1 MDQSDEQLAKELCG
15 LLDQQGYRCAFD
27 ADKNDDAP
35 TDDSAPA
42 DDNTPVDDD
51 GAAFFAALNEFRSAR
66 ASGDKDAEAE
76 AEERLRTVVRNELI
90 QGG

>member
-1 MDQSDEQLAKELCG
+1 MDASDEELAKELCG
-15 LLDQQGYRCAFD
+15 LLGQQGYRCAFD

-35 TDDSAPA
+35 A
-42 DDNTPVDDD
+42 DDNAPADDD

-66 ASGDKDAEAE
+66 ASGDKDAEVE

>member
-1 MDQSDEQLAKELCG
+1 MDASDEELAKELCG
-15 LLDQQGYRCAFD
+15 LLGQQGYRCAFD
-27 ADKNDDAP
+27 ADKNDDVPADGDAP
-35 TDDSAPA
+35 SNDDAPA
-42 DDNTPVDDD
+42 NDD

>member
-1 MDQSDEQLAKELCG
+1 MDASDEELAKELCG
-15 LLDQQGYRCAFD
+15 LLGQQGYRCAFD

-42 DDNTPVDDD
+42 DDD